1 MIMLITDAR
10 WKGILALEE
19 ILSYK
24 VSQVEYA
31 VQGKGPVKGRVD

>member
-24 VSQVEYA
+24 VSQVEYD
-31 VQGKGPVKGRVD
+31 VQGKGPKAVLTD